1 MTVKCYYK
9 SEVRCNMKNA
19 YLTCHKHNTPKPDT
33 SSFHMHAHDLYEIF
47 CFLKGDAKYYIEGN
61 IYNLK
66 PRDVLFI
73 KRAEAHSLLINTQVP
88 YERIVINFHQDALL
102 GDETQKKLA
111 YFDSLP
117 LGVGNKYPASMFKN
131 KNWQYYIN
139 KILSTDS
146 KETKGLYL
154 SVLVSELYDCSPM
167 ILNLE
172 TEKDGFSDIIDF
184 LNEHMYEP
192 LSLESICDR
201 FYISK
206 SHLNRKFKL
215 MTGSTVW
222 EYITAKRLL
231 SAKELLQL
239 GEPPTK
245 VFSKCGFNDYS
256 SFFRAYKAKFGL
268 SPKNEADFKR
278 KNDF

>member
-1 MTVKCYYK
+1 
-9 SEVRCNMKNA
+9 
-19 YLTCHKHNTPKPDT
+19 
-33 SSFHMHAHDLYEIF
+33 
-47 CFLKGDAKYYIEGN
+47 
-61 IYNLK
+61 
-66 PRDVLFI
+66 
-73 KRAEAHSLLINTQVP
+73 
-88 YERIVINFHQDALL
+88 
-102 GDETQKKLA
+102 
-111 YFDSLP
+111 
-117 LGVGNKYPASMFKN
+117 
-131 KNWQYYIN
+131 
-139 KILSTDS
+139 
-146 KETKGLYL
+146 
-154 SVLVSELYDCSPM
+154 M

-192 LSLESICDR
+192 LSLDGICDR
-201 FYISK
+201 FYMSK